1 MYSWNDQ
8 KLLVSLVFISKP
20 KSRLSPPTSPTAAN
34 NEESISK
41 KLAEAEERKKN
52 LEQEKAKKLASQLE
66 KISLAKEKK
75 EKEEEKFSS
84 EVMEKIESKQVHAEE
99 LKKKQMDEFKEKVCL
114 YLYSNKETFHSFDPK
129 LQVSEH
135 SSKIEKA
142 QKELESAIEAAK
154 AETQA
159 ALDKRMNNAKEN
171 KDVQLEVRHFSFN
184 AVKLQVIL
192 ATILWTIS
200 RRKWWPP

>member
-1 MYSWNDQ
+1 M
-8 KLLVSLVFISKP
+8 VSLVFISKP

-99 LKKKQMDEFKEKVCL
+99 LKKKQMEEFKEKVCL
-114 YLYSNKETFHSFDPK
+114 YLYSNKKRFIHSIQNYRFLSILQKLRRPK
-129 LQVSEH
+129 KSWNPPLRP
-135 SSKIEKA
+135 
-142 QKELESAIEAAK
+142 LR
-154 AETQA
+154 
-159 ALDKRMNNAKEN
+159 L
-171 KDVQLEVRHFSFN
+171 RH
-184 AVKLQVIL
+184 
-192 ATILWTIS
+192 
-200 RRKWWPP
+200 RPPSTRG